1 MSQAPLPR
9 WADLVLLPALNL
21 VAALLAAAVVVAAV
35 GQSPVE
41 VLQVLVKGAFGSA
54 RGISYTLAY
63 ATTFIFTGLAVAVAF
78 HGGLFN
84 IGGEGQGLM
93 GGLGS
98 GLAALW
104 LAPHLPAWA
113 MLPVMM
119 VAGALFGMAWALVP
133 GYLQAWRGSHVVI
146 NTIMFN
152 FLAST
157 LLVYLLVNHLK
168 PAGSMAVES
177 ASFAPSARLPGM
189 HQALG
194 WLGIEWPNTPLNL
207 SLVLALVAAWGM
219 WLFLWRSRAGYRLRA
234 TGSSAGA
241 AAYAGIEPRRQ
252 VLIAMGL
259 SGALAGLV
267 GMNEVAGIS
276 GRLMLDFVAGAGFT
290 GIAVSLMGRNHP
302 VGIVLASVLFGAL
315 FQGGAEVAFDVPGF
329 TRDMVVMLQGFI
341 VLFSG
346 AMAYVLAPGLARVL
360 AWRREG
366 AGPADARAH
375 EARTSEARSAEVRT
389 AEARSAEGGAQGG
402 GAHG

>member
-35 GQSPVE
+35 GQSPIE
-41 VLQVLVKGAFGSA
+41 VLQVLVRGAFGSA

-113 MLPVMM
+113 MLPVMGM
-119 VAGALFGMAWALVP
+119 AGALFGMAWALVP

-189 HQALG
+189 HQAMG

-207 SLVLALVAAWGM
+207 SLVLALVAAWGV

-346 AMAYVLAPGLARVL
+346 AMAYVLAPTLARVL
-360 AWRREG
+360 AWRRAG
-366 AGPADARAH
+366 AGPVDARAH
-375 EARTSEARSAEVRT
+375 EARTSETRSAEAST
-389 AEARSAEGGAQGG
+389 AEGGAQGG